1 MVTNLITLKLERNF
15 LKEIDLIV
23 KNQNY
28 QNRTEFIRTA
38 LRDKVEKARTRQIME
53 EILSLKGLSSK
64 KTSDKDL
71 ENLRTKAFEELETE
85 FK

>member
-15 LKEIDLIV
+15 LKEIDSIV

-28 QNRTEFIRTA
+28 QNRTEFIRNA
-38 LRDKVEKARTRQIME
+38 LRDKVEKARTKEIMKE
-53 EILSLKGLSSK
+53 LITLKGLSSK
-64 KTSDKDL
+64 KTTDEDL
-71 ENLRTKAFEELETE
+71 RRLRKKAFEELEKE

>member
-15 LKEIDLIV
+15 LEEIDLIV

-38 LRDKVEKARTRQIME
+38 LRDKVEKARTREIME

-71 ENLRTKAFEELETE
+71 ERLRKKAFEELEKE

>member
-23 KNQNY
+23 QSQNY
-28 QNRTEFIRTA
+28 QNRTEFIRNA
-38 LRDKVEKARTRQIME
+38 LRDKVEKARTREIME
-53 EILSLKGLSSK
+53 EILSLKGLASK

-71 ENLRTKAFEELETE
+71 ERLRTKAFEELEKE

>member
-23 KNQNY
+23 RSQNY

-38 LRDKVEKARTRQIME
+38 LRDKVEKARTREIME
-53 EILSLKGLSSK
+53 EILSLKGLASK

-71 ENLRTKAFEELETE
+71 ERLRTKAFEELEKE